1 LRYVFKYIARQ
12 EDLMK
17 ACAQDVRWQAALL
30 RGVVSA
36 PQGLELLVSLSARQF
51 LRFPVAGA
59 ASVWEQR
66 IGHRVWV
73 DLARWKLATDLPVK
87 LEPRHD

>member
-1 LRYVFKYIARQ
+1 
-12 EDLMK
+12 MK

-51 LRFPVAGA
+51 LRFPVRGV

-73 DLARWKLATDLPVK
+73 DLARWKLATDLPVAR
-87 LEPRHD
+87 EARRD